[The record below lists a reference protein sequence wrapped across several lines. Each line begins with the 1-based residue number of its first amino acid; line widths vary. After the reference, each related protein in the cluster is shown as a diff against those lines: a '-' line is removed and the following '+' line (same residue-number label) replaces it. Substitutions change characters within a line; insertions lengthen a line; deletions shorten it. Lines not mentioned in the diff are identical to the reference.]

1 MRGTQTLRTERR
13 CLMHAFSWG
22 ALQRCLAFSQRD
34 RRSPSRLSR
43 ATQIK
48 TLWSDRN
55 RTEAG
60 KNGSTH
66 SLTRESAADF
76 WTWFL
81 SSLIKSWKMLHVVG
95 HTREKSLRFN
105 PQNCEKSPDM
115 RVHRGSIREMRWS
128 PFCCIQ
134 ALWTLLITALIIT
147 FWRVWW
153 LTETTE
159 YHKVRRP
166 WPEDTWLM
174 CGCDSLRGWRRGVD
188 SWRMMMWQRWS
199 DVTTPCR
206 FIILKQPPRENGV
219 RFKTDENK
227 VGRWQTEEKLHANVA
242 TGSTLGEPSST
253 IKT

>member
-1 MRGTQTLRTERR
+1 
-13 CLMHAFSWG
+13 
-22 ALQRCLAFSQRD
+22 
-34 RRSPSRLSR
+34 
-43 ATQIK
+43 
-48 TLWSDRN
+48 
-55 RTEAG
+55 
-60 KNGSTH
+60 
-66 SLTRESAADF
+66 
-76 WTWFL
+76 
-81 SSLIKSWKMLHVVG
+81 MLHVVG

-128 PFCCIQ
+128 PFCCIP

-242 TGSTLGEPSST
+242 TGSTLGEPSSK
-253 IKT
+253 IKTCGFNNVGINYFLLNVNMCILSNLLIWDCVRTKLNVFPRRGFTVLFLCWRSFKMRLQLQSSESEAGSEILPALFLYFRPPD